1 MQWEGREGHESRERA
16 GSLSSFPKF
25 SKRSDLWEASS
36 GSSCMHV
43 LPSHGQTT
51 QVGPHGVG
59 VRGGGRGGSWGGG
72 VSRLG
77 RWILSSGG
85 QAGVPHEQLND
96 VPKVEGKATHGE
108 ERAWSRPRGQ
118 RGGRGGLPGLRPG
131 SGPVL
136 KSAGGDREGRIHW
149 AGSVEPLVDALGTF
163 RKFPEP

>member
-1 MQWEGREGHESRERA
+1 M
-16 GSLSSFPKF
+16 
-25 SKRSDLWEASS
+25 
-36 GSSCMHV
+36 
-43 LPSHGQTT
+43 
-51 QVGPHGVG
+51 
-59 VRGGGRGGSWGGG
+59 
-72 VSRLG
+72 
-77 RWILSSGG
+77 
-85 QAGVPHEQLND
+85 PHEQLND